1 MGEPAYLVIA
11 SAAPAPT
18 NYTAPGHG
26 LSWSSH
32 TAVFY
37 FPLISQEH
45 AWQEAADLYHSKC
58 FSSVGQLVY
67 PSVPC
72 SHPSG
77 YCPHGLRQVWEHTF
91 TKVLPWSIQDRLQLE
106 SRFKGEK
113 PFQHFQCAI
122 CSYQQ
127 KQTAMESWCWVS
139 ICRAPLTI
147 STPCLGWSTWSSQ
160 SWICDL
166 CSNAG
171 GGDTVNSPS
180 WLQPSHTRV
189 LVLIQNEPWCPIN
202 QGSGSAMEHSWDM
215 TRDICLMSLKNSLP
229 ESIWTPAS
237 SLEETE
243 SAAVSLPKV
252 FFPR

>member
-147 STPCLGWSTWSSQ
+147 STPCLKQSELDMWSLQQRWGWRYCQQ
-160 SWICDL
+160 SLLTSAVPHQSACAHTEWAVVSHQPRVWLSHGAQLGHDKGHLPDVSKELTAWEHLNTSIQPRRDWISC
-166 CSNAG
+166 
-171 GGDTVNSPS
+171 
-180 WLQPSHTRV
+180 
-189 LVLIQNEPWCPIN
+189 
-202 QGSGSAMEHSWDM
+202 
-215 TRDICLMSLKNSLP
+215 CL
-229 ESIWTPAS
+229 
-237 SLEETE
+237 
-243 SAAVSLPKV
+243 AA
-252 FFPR
+252 